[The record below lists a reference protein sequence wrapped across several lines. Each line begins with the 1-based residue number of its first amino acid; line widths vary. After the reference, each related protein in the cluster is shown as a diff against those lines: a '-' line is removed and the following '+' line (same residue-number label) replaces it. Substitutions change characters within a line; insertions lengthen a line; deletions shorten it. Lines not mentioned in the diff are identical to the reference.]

1 LKRRSFVRTTLL
13 GTVGTR
19 FLPLALSAQESEK
32 IPDAV
37 RVDNGE
43 PAQLLSQAL
52 LALGGMKHYISQGDI
67 VVIKPNIGWAR
78 APEFAADTNPDLVA
92 AVVTACYS
100 AGAKVVKVFDRS
112 CNDPR
117 RCYVISEIE
126 KKAEAAGA
134 EVSQVRSNK
143 FAKIKLKSGKV
154 LKEWEIYKDYLE
166 ADKIINIPIAK
177 SHSLSR
183 VTLGAKNLMGVI
195 GGDRGLIHNGFDEK
209 LADICGSI
217 LPTLTIIDAY
227 RILLTNGP
235 TGGNPADVKLQK
247 SLIASKCMVTADYLG
262 LDFFSLHINQVG
274 HLREM
279 VDRGL
284 NQFDLNKLNVKKIV
298 LDS

>member
-1 LKRRSFVRTTLL
+1 MKRRSFVRTTIL
-13 GTVGTR
+13 GTMGTR
-19 FLPLALSAQESEK
+19 LFPAALSAQESEK

-52 LALGGMKHYISQGDI
+52 LALGGMEQYISRGDI
-67 VVIKPNIGWAR
+67 VVVKPNIGWAR

-100 AGAKVVKVFDRS
+100 AGAKTVKVFDRS

-117 RCYVISEIE
+117 RSYLASEIE
-126 KKAEAAGA
+126 KKADAAGA

-143 FAKIKLKSGKV
+143 FTKINLKAGKV
-154 LKEWEIYKDYLE
+154 LKEWEVYKDYLE

-177 SHSLSR
+177 THSLCR
-183 VTLGAKNLMGVI
+183 VTLGAKNLMGVL
-195 GGDRGLIHNGFDEK
+195 GGNRGRIHSGFDEK

-227 RILLTNGP
+227 RILLSNGP
-235 TGGNPADVKLQK
+235 TGGNLADVTLQK
-247 SLIASKCMVTADYLG
+247 SLIASRCMVTADYLG
-262 LDFFSLHINQVG
+262 LELFSLRLNQVG

-279 VDRGL
+279 VNRGL
-284 NQFDLNKLNVKKIV
+284 NQFSLNKLNVKRIV

>member
-1 LKRRSFVRTTLL
+1 MKRRSFVRTTLL